1 MNRALAI
8 AIAVMGVG
16 VAGLAYADAVPP
28 PPTGCP
34 NGTVGATGHTGP
46 YCAPA
51 SCTFDSDCREGT
63 TCREEALCILPL
75 QCGGLRPADAGVCT
89 VDSVTALC
97 EGAQACAS
105 GTCTTSRV
113 CVATSVAPSTGCGC
127 GVASAHA
134 GLAPVFAAMLCV
146 TFLRRRA
153 RRWRA

>member
-1 MNRALAI
+1 MSRAIVIGLAWI
-8 AIAVMGVG
+8 GAAGV
-16 VAGLAYADAVPP
+16 AYADAVPP
-28 PPTGCP
+28 PATGCP

-51 SCTFDSDCREGT
+51 SCTLDSDCREGT

-75 QCGGLRPADAGVCT
+75 QCGGLRPSDAGLCT

-105 GTCTTSRV
+105 GTCTTRRV
-113 CVATSVAPSTGCGC
+113 CVASSVAPSGGCAC
-127 GVASAHA
+127 GVGSAHA
-134 GLAPVFAAMLCV
+134 GLAPLFAAMLGI

-153 RRWRA
+153 RRSRA